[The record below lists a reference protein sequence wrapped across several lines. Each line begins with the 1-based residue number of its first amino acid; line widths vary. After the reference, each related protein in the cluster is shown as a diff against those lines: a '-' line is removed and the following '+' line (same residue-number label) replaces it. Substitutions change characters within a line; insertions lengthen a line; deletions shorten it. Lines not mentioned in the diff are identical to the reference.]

1 MINLLLA
8 LMVFCGALCATD
20 VDSDGGKKRI
30 RSARSVNNFDDFE
43 EEKIAKKQK
52 KFGSRSSASSIKT
65 GGRTPIS
72 TVSKIFDKSK
82 LGLVPSA
89 YLDKQ
94 KGIAEEFAHSFIC
107 NIRYAALQVESDRY
121 FLKMP

>member
-8 LMVFCGALCATD
+8 LMVCCGSLCATD
-20 VDSDGGKKRI
+20 VDSDGGKKRV
-30 RSARSVNNFDDFE
+30 RSARSTNNFDDFE
-43 EEKIAKKQK
+43 EEKAAKKQK

-94 KGIAEEFAHSFIC
+94 KDIEKERAESFIG
-107 NIRYAALQVESDRY
+107 NIRYAVLQIEGDRHSI
-121 FLKMP
+121 KIP

>member
-1 MINLLLA
+1 MNLLLA
-8 LMVFCGALCATD
+8 LMVCCGSLWAAD
-20 VDSDGGKKRI
+20 VDSDVGKKRK
-30 RSARSVNNFDDFE
+30 RSASPINNFDDFE
-43 EEKIAKKQK
+43 EEKMLKKQK
-52 KFGSRSSASSIKT
+52 KFGSRASASSIKN

-94 KGIAEEFAHSFIC
+94 KVIEEERTESFIS
-107 NIRYAALQVESDRY
+107 NFRYTALQVDVGSY
-121 FLKMP
+121 FIKIP

>member
-1 MINLLLA
+1 MIYLLLA
-8 LMVFCGALCATD
+8 LMVCCGSLCASD

-43 EEKIAKKQK
+43 EEKAAKKQK
-52 KFGSRSSASSIKT
+52 KFGSRASASSIKN

-94 KGIAEEFAHSFIC
+94 KVIEDERTENFIS
-107 NIRYAALQVESDRY
+107 NFRYTALQVEGGSY
-121 FLKMP
+121 FIKIP

>member
-8 LMVFCGALCATD
+8 LMVFCGSLFATD

-30 RSARSVNNFDDFE
+30 RSGRSINNFDDFE
-43 EEKIAKKQK
+43 EEKAAKKQK
-52 KFGSRSSASSIKT
+52 KFGSRGAASSIRA

-94 KGIAEEFAHSFIC
+94 KDIQKEFAESFIC
-107 NIRYAALQVESDRY
+107 NIRYAALQVESDSY